1 MRAPGQ
7 RLRRWRWLASVASAV
22 TLSVPLIV
30 NALGAPSLPA
40 STSPA
45 MSAES
50 DPDESADPRPEPSPI
65 WKPHVNHAHVLAYT
79 RVVAAN
85 TQPIGEAPRPEESAP
100 AAAPDPLAGR
110 TVWDDLADCE
120 SGDWD
125 DGVPQT
131 GTARWDYGLT
141 FDHGDIFEGG
151 LNFHPAT
158 WDEFK
163 DPGMPDHAG
172 HASRAHQIV
181 IGERVLAAQG
191 WGAWPVC
198 SRKLGLR

>member
-1 MRAPGQ
+1 MRAPG
-7 RLRRWRWLASVASAV
+7 LWRWRWLVSVASAA
-22 TLSVPLIV
+22 TLSAPLIV
-30 NALGAPSLPA
+30 SSLSAPSRPTPQPA
-40 STSPA
+40 TGA
-45 MSAES
+45 MSDDTAAS
-50 DPDESADPRPEPSPI
+50 RPDPSPI
-65 WKPHVNHAHVLAYT
+65 WKPHVNHTHVLAYT
-79 RVVAAN
+79 RVVAAS

-120 SGDWD
+120 SGDWL

-158 WDEFK
+158 WEEFK
-163 DPGMPDHAG
+163 DADMPDHAG
-172 HASRAHQIV
+172 NASRAQQIA